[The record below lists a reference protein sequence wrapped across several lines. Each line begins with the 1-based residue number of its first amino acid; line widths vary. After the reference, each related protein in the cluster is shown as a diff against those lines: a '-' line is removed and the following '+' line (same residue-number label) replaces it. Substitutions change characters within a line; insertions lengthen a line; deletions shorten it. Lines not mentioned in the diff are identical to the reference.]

1 MKSHVRWI
9 VLGAGIGA
17 AVGLFVLLRPGSAPV
32 DRPAPVSPSA
42 VVSPTPSPGQSGSPA
57 EEPSLSPSQTPEETL
72 IEVTVRDG
80 VVDGPLRPEVE
91 QAQTVRI
98 VVDADVADEV
108 HVHGYDLMA
117 EVEPGRPA
125 ELVFEATAPGVFEV
139 ELEDAGL
146 LLLQLKVVP

>member
-1 MKSHVRWI
+1 MKSYVRWI
-9 VLGAGIGA
+9 ILGAGIGA
-17 AVGLFVLLRPGSAPV
+17 AVGLFVLLRPESAPD
-32 DRPAPVSPSA
+32 DRSAPVSPA
-42 VVSPTPSPGQSGSPA
+42 ATVSPTPSPGQSGSPT
-57 EEPSLSPSQTPEETL
+57 EEPSQSPSQTPEEAL

-80 VVDGPLRPEVE
+80 EVDGPLKPQVE
-91 QAQTVRI
+91 QGQTVRI
-98 VVDADVADEV
+98 VVDTDVADEV